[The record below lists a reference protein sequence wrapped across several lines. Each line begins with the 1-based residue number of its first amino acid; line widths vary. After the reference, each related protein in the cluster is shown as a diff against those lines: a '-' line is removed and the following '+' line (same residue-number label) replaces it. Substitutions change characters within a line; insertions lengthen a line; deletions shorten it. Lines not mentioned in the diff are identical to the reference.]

1 MYFRHSYTEKM
12 NKKMMAWGAAFSLLS
27 IVLGAFGAHAL
38 KEVLIDSQLNS
49 FETAVR
55 YQMYH
60 GLVLL
65 LIGFHADKLTKASP
79 LTTFLIIGTVLFS
92 GSIYL
97 LNLQGVLG
105 MSLAFLAP
113 ITPVDGF
120 CLIIGWSIL
129 LISLL
134 KK

>member
-1 MYFRHSYTEKM
+1 
-12 NKKMMAWGAAFSLLS
+12 MAWGAAFALLS
-27 IVLGAFGAHAL
+27 VVLGAFGAHAL
-38 KEVLIDSQLNS
+38 KEVLTDSQLNS
-49 FETAVR
+49 FETGVR

-60 GLVLL
+60 GLALL
-65 LIGFHADKLTKASP
+65 LIGFHADKLPKASP
-79 LTTFLIIGTVLFS
+79 LTTFLIIGTILFS

-105 MSLAFLAP
+105 LSLAFLGP
-113 ITPVDGF
+113 ITPIGGF

>member
-1 MYFRHSYTEKM
+1 M
-12 NKKMMAWGAAFSLLS
+12 NKKMMAWGAAFALLS
-27 IVLGAFGAHAL
+27 VVLGAFGAHAL
-38 KEVLIDSQLNS
+38 KEVLTDSQLNS
-49 FETAVR
+49 FETGVR

-60 GLVLL
+60 GLALL
-65 LIGFHADKLTKASP
+65 LIGFHADKLPKASP
-79 LTTFLIIGTVLFS
+79 LTTFLIIGTILFS

-105 MSLAFLAP
+105 LSLAFLGP
-113 ITPVDGF
+113 ITPIGGF